1 MVMVNAAVGATIGA
15 MIKAAGCAATVRL
28 DDDAIS
34 VVFSSQE
41 QEKGAVREKPAKAKN
56 PEKKRRRSRKD
67 LVTAGGKTLSIE
79 DWAKKEKVSIWTIC
93 YRMDKHGSPLGAKKP
108 SNKDRIIMG
117 S

>member
-1 MVMVNAAVGATIGA
+1 MIMFNSSIGATIGA
-15 MIKAAGCAATVRL
+15 MIKAAGCEATVHL

-41 QEKGAVREKPAKAKN
+41 KDAAREKPAKANK
-56 PEKKRRRSRKD
+56 PEKGKRRRSRKD

-93 YRMDKHGSPLGAKKP
+93 YRMDKHGSPLGTKKP
-108 SNKDRIIMG
+108 TDKDKIVMG

>member
-15 MIKAAGCAATVRL
+15 MIRAAGCAATVRL

-41 QEKGAVREKPAKAKN
+41 KDAVREKPAKAKN
-56 PEKKRRRSRKD
+56 PEKKKRRSRKD

-79 DWAKKEKVSIWTIC
+79 DWAKREKVSIWTIC
-93 YRMDKHGSPLGAKKP
+93 YRMDKHGSPLGPKKP
-108 SNKDRIIMG
+108 TNKDKIILG